1 MKHRAAMRPVSGAYM
16 FVFRN
21 EIIEETNDDLRYPRK
36 QSLNSAPDYTK
47 KIVAELSNRRNLR
60 KKNVQPKTR

>member
-1 MKHRAAMRPVSGAYM
+1 MKHMAAKRPVSGAYM

-47 KIVAELSNRRNLR
+47 KIVAKLSNRRNLR

>member
-1 MKHRAAMRPVSGAYM
+1 MRPVSGAYM

-21 EIIEETNDDLRYPRK
+21 EIIEEKNDDLRYPRK
-36 QSLNSAPDYTK
+36 QSLNSANDYTK

-60 KKNVQPKTR
+60 KKNVSTNTR

>member
-1 MKHRAAMRPVSGAYM
+1 MKHSAAKRPVSGAYM

-47 KIVAELSNRRNLR
+47 KLVAALSNRRNLR
-60 KKNVQPKTR
+60 KKNVSTNTR

>member
-1 MKHRAAMRPVSGAYM
+1 MRPVSEAHM

-21 EIIEETNDDLRYPRK
+21 QIIEEANDDLRYPRK

-47 KIVAELSNRRNLR
+47 QIVAGLSNRRNLR
-60 KKNVQPKTR
+60 KKNVSTNAR

>member
-1 MKHRAAMRPVSGAYM
+1 M

-47 KIVAELSNRRNLR
+47 KIVAQLSNRRNLR
-60 KKNVQPKTR
+60 KKNVSTNTR

>member
-1 MKHRAAMRPVSGAYM
+1 MKYRAAKRPVSGAFM

-36 QSLNSAPDYTK
+36 QPLNSAPDYTK
-47 KIVAELSNRRNLR
+47 KIVAALSNRRNLR